1 MKPSEKGTR
10 KMNDFIKE
18 FLTKRYVAD
27 IGFTKC
33 DESPFEGLNN
43 VVSMVFNLSD
53 AVIEQIGEA
62 PTHTYFQHYRT
73 MNTYIDSV
81 SLQLVMALAQ
91 KGYNAA
97 AVPASQSVEG
107 LKGIFSHKQAAVSS
121 GLGYIGKSCLFI
133 SRLFGP
139 RVRLG
144 TVFTDAPLET
154 VCEVQKSECGEC
166 NICANACGAMAIKN
180 INYCPDMTR
189 EDIFDAK
196 ACSDY
201 MKEKFK
207 HIGRGAVCG
216 ICMKVCPKGRKM
228 QNEIKVIN
236 F

>member
-1 MKPSEKGTR
+1 
-10 KMNDFIKE
+10 MNDFIKD
-18 FLTKRYVAD
+18 FLSQRFVSD
-27 IGFTKC
+27 VGFTSC
-33 DESPFEGLNN
+33 ANSPFENLNN
-43 VVSMVFNLSD
+43 TVSMVFNLSD
-53 AVIEQIGEA
+53 AVVDQIGDA

-73 MNTYIDSV
+73 MNAYIDSV
-81 SLQLVMALAQ
+81 SLQLVMALSQ
-91 KGYNAA
+91 KGYRAA

-107 LKGIFSHKQAAVSS
+107 LSGIFSHKEAAVRAE
-121 GLGYIGKSCLFI
+121 LGYIGKSCLFI
-133 SRLFGP
+133 SKAFGP

-154 VCEVQKSECGEC
+154 LVFEQKSECGEC

-180 INYCPDMTR
+180 VNYSTGMTR

-216 ICMKVCPKGRKM
+216 VCMKVCPKGLK
-228 QNEIKVIN
+228 K
-236 F
+236 

>member
-1 MKPSEKGTR
+1 
-10 KMNDFIKE
+10 MNDFVKD
-18 FLTKRYVAD
+18 FLSSRLVAD
-27 IGFTKC
+27 IGFTRIE
-33 DESPFEGLNN
+33 DSPFEKMNN
-43 VVSMVFNLSD
+43 AVSMVFHLSD
-53 AVIEQIGEA
+53 AVIDQIGDA

-81 SLQLVMALAQ
+81 SLQLVMALQ
-91 KGYNAA
+91 EKGYNAA

-107 LKGIFSHKQAAVSS
+107 LQGIFSHKRAAVSA

-144 TVFTDAPLET
+144 TVFTDAPLHT
-154 VCEVQKSECGEC
+154 VCLEQKSECGMC

-180 INYCPDMTR
+180 VNYEQGMSR
-189 EDIFDAK
+189 EDVFDAK

-216 ICMKVCPKGRKM
+216 ICMKICPKGRK
-228 QNEIKVIN
+228 K
-236 F
+236 